1 LKVISYG
8 QKMGGTIVLG
18 IGNRLGGDDAAG
30 TCVVD
35 MLNPALRALSAGQHG
50 AKALLS
56 PEIIPIV
63 IGIDVGTAP
72 ESYTSV
78 IRQHRPDLLILV
90 DAADMGLPPG
100 ALRTI
105 TPEKISILS
114 FSTHHMPLSMFI
126 AYVKEF
132 CGKILLVG
140 VQPERT
146 ETGRGISKAVHES
159 VKKLAEAILE
169 GRIAEIPPLE

>member
-1 LKVISYG
+1 MS
-8 QKMGGTIVLG
+8 GTIVLG

-35 MLNPALRALSAGQHG
+35 MLNPALRALSAGRHR
-50 AKALLS
+50 AKALLPS
-56 PEIIPIV
+56 EIMA
-63 IGIDVGTAP
+63 IDAGAAP

-78 IRQHRPDLLILV
+78 IRRHRPELLILV
-90 DAADMGLPPG
+90 DAADMDLPPG

-105 TPEKISILS
+105 APEKISVVS
-114 FSTHHMPLSMFI
+114 FSTHHMPLSMLI

-132 CGKILLVG
+132 CGKVLLVG

-146 ETGRGISKAVHES
+146 EEGSGISKVVRKS
-159 VKKLAEAILE
+159 VEELAEAILE
-169 GRIAEIPPLE
+169 GRVAEIPLLG

>member
-1 LKVISYG
+1 MS
-8 QKMGGTIVLG
+8 GTIVLG

-35 MLNPALRALSAGQHG
+35 VLNQRRHR
-50 AKALLS
+50 AKAPL
-56 PEIIPIV
+56 PTKIMA
-63 IGIDVGTAP
+63 IDAGTAP

-78 IRQHRPDLLILV
+78 IRRHRPDLLILV

-105 TPEKISILS
+105 APEKISVLS
-114 FSTHHMPLSMFI
+114 FSTHNIPLSAFVS
-126 AYVKEF
+126 YVEEF

-146 ETGRGISKAVHES
+146 ETGKHISRAVRES

-169 GRIAEIPPLE
+169 GRIAEIPLLG

>member
-1 LKVISYG
+1 MS
-8 QKMGGTIVLG
+8 GTIVLG

-35 MLNPALRALSAGQHG
+35 MLNQRRQG
-50 AKALLS
+50 AKTLL
-56 PEIIPIV
+56 PAEIMA
-63 IGIDVGTAP
+63 IDAGTAP

-78 IRQHRPDLLILV
+78 IRRHRPDLLILV
-90 DAADMGLPPG
+90 DAADMDLPPG

-105 TPEKISILS
+105 TQEQISVLS
-114 FSTHHMPLSMFI
+114 FSTHHMPLSMLI

-132 CGKILLVG
+132 CGKVLLVG

-146 ETGRGISKAVHES
+146 EAGSGISKAVRKS

-169 GRIAEIPPLE
+169 GRIAEIPLLE

>member
-1 LKVISYG
+1 MS
-8 QKMGGTIVLG
+8 GTIVLG

-35 MLNPALRALSAGQHG
+35 MLNQRRHRT
-50 AKALLS
+50 KAFL
-56 PEIIPIV
+56 PTEIIA
-63 IGIDVGTAP
+63 IDAGTAP

-78 IRQHRPDLLILV
+78 IRKHRPDLLILI

-105 TPEKISILS
+105 APERISILS
-114 FSTHHMPLSMFI
+114 FSTHTIPLSLFVS
-126 AYVKEF
+126 YVEEF
-132 CGKILLVG
+132 CGKVLLVG

-146 ETGRGISKAVHES
+146 ETGSGISKAVRKS

-169 GRIAEIPPLE
+169 GRIAEIPLLE

>member
-30 TCVVD
+30 TYVVD
-35 MLNPALRALSAGQHG
+35 MLNPALRALSAGRQG
-50 AKALLS
+50 AKAPFP
-56 PEIIPIV
+56 PEIMA
-63 IGIDVGTAP
+63 IDAGTAP

-78 IRQHRPDLLILV
+78 IRQHQPDLLVLV
-90 DAADMGLPPG
+90 DAADMGLPAG

-126 AYVKEF
+126 AYVKDF
-132 CGKILLVG
+132 CGRALLVG
-140 VQPERT
+140 VQPEQT
-146 ETGRGISKAVHES
+146 EVGRGISEAVRKS